1 MITLKSF
8 DLARWRTGDE
18 VMYRDGKE
26 ILDMHYYEHDGLIFP
41 IHALAWDGSFTSHL
55 PNGSFDKRDTE
66 HPRDIVMK
74 PKKVKYYFASWDI
87 SLENTRGTS
96 GLFINKRV
104 VEDFIKAISCTNT
117 LIHEIEI
124 EE

>member
-1 MITLKSF
+1 MSNIKPF
-8 DLARWRTGDE
+8 DLTRWRAGDE

-26 ILDMHYYEHDGLIFP
+26 ILDMHYYDHNGLIFP

-55 PNGSFDKRDTE
+55 PNGRFDRYDTE

-74 PKKVKYYFASWDI
+74 PKKVKWYFASWGSESEEVRLTTELFVTKHLVEVLVKEAII
-87 SLENTRGTS
+87 SNP
-96 GLFINKRV
+96 
-104 VEDFIKAISCTNT
+104 